1 MIKKILTRL
10 IVVVVVATVIFGFYR
25 YYTGKTNAK
34 DNIYYGELQWDTFD
48 VVSAVPGIIEEIYVS
63 EGDSLEEESEVAL
76 LDDSKISLQREEAR
90 IYKEISGQ
98 NIEKSETGAGKEEIN
113 IQLQTI
119 SQLESQKDALES
131 NVDGALNL
139 YEKSKIVSDNLK
151 STYDFNT
158 SNYGKIKALYDED
171 IETQANLDS
180 SALAMTNSK
189 NAYDSALIDTNKI
202 QNDIDTLNFQVEAL
216 ESQIIAANEKLL
228 RMEKGYDD
236 PDKNITSLND
246 ELAVLGEKIADRNL
260 EDYLIQSQRS
270 GIVES
275 VYYNRGEFINT
286 GSPIATLYDP
296 SDGYVTI
303 YVSEKDLLKIDTNQE
318 LTLTLVAD
326 KSLKMTGTIRKIDNE
341 AMFTPINIVTEEDRE
356 RLVFKVEIS
365 LEPSENLKAGMLM
378 SVDLSEL
385 E

>member
-10 IVVVVVATVIFGFYR
+10 IVLMVVATVSFGFYK
-25 YYTGKTNAK
+25 YYMNKTAMK
-34 DNIYYGELQWDTFD
+34 DSLYYGELQWDTFD

-98 NIEKSETGAGKEEIN
+98 NIAKSETGAGKEEIN

-151 STYDFNT
+151 STYEFNV
-158 SNYGKIKALYDED
+158 SNYDKVKALYDED
-171 IETQANLDS
+171 IETQVNLDNA
-180 SALAMTNSK
+180 ALSMTNSK
-189 NAYDSALIDTNKI
+189 NVYDTSLVDSSKI
-202 QNDIDTLNFQVEAL
+202 INDIDTLKFQAEAVDA
-216 ESQIIAANEKLL
+216 QILAANEKLI

-236 PDKNITSLND
+236 PDKNITSLNN
-246 ELAVLGEKIADRNL
+246 ELAILGEKIATRNL
-260 EDYLIQSQRS
+260 EDYHIQSQRS

-275 VYYNRGEFINT
+275 VYYNKGEFINT
-286 GSPIATLYDP
+286 GSPIATLYD
-296 SDGYVTI
+296 SNDGYVTI
-303 YVSEKDLLKIDTNQE
+303 YISEKDLLTVAPGHE

-326 KSLKMTGTIRKIDNE
+326 KSIKMTGTIRKIDNE

-365 LEPSENLKAGMLM
+365 LDPSENLKAGMLI
-378 SVDLSEL
+378 SVDFSEL